1 MKRQSGITVVEILVG
16 LALSLIILAG
26 VMHIFI
32 NNKQTYRVQE
42 AFARL
47 QENGRFAMNFI
58 TKDLR
63 MAGYVGCGGKV
74 ANPENRADYYPPS
87 TDPDIDH
94 GDGIEDQVGNF
105 FASGLEGF
113 QTGDLPLAL
122 SDALTLSASDVV
134 PGTDIVR
141 IKRAAST
148 GVRLKGN
155 MTSVNANIQLDA
167 ATAAGVFQ
175 EFDYLFIS
183 DCEAADIFVANN
195 VSSGATTT
203 TIAHP
208 ESTNIGNF
216 LSKPYQQ
223 DAEVYKFLSTTYYV
237 GYNVAGEPALFRQ
250 TMGNAASMNVEEI
263 VEGVENMQLLYGE
276 DTDDDG
282 TPNRYVDSATVTL
295 NGDWNN
301 IVSVRIELYMRSV
314 EDNVAAKE
322 NPFHGDRKLRRTFT
336 TSIAIRN
343 SVT

>member
-47 QENGRFAMNFI
+47 QESGRFATQFI

-63 MAGYVGCGGKV
+63 MAGYVGCGGTI
-74 ANPENRADYYPPS
+74 ANPVNMADYYPP
-87 TDPDIDH
+87 PN
-94 GDGIEDQVGNF
+94 GDNVADNVGNF
-105 FASGLEGF
+105 NASGIEGF
-113 QTGDLPLAL
+113 QTGDLPLVL
-122 SDALTLSASDVV
+122 TDALTLSASDVV

-155 MTSVNANIQLDA
+155 MTTVNANVQLDA

-175 EFDYLFIS
+175 ANDYLFIS
-183 DCEAADIFVANN
+183 DCEAADVFVANN
-195 VSSGATTT
+195 VSNSGNTT
-203 TIAHP
+203 TIAH
-208 ESTNIGNF
+208 SNSVNLDNF
-216 LSKPYQQ
+216 LSKPYQE
-223 DAEVYKFLSTTYYV
+223 DAEVYKFVSTTYYI

-250 TMGNAASMNVEEI
+250 TLGNAASMNVEEI
-263 VEGVENMQLLYGE
+263 VEGVEDMQLLYGE
-276 DTDDDG
+276 DSDDDG
-282 TPNRYVDSATVTL
+282 TPNRYVDSASVA
-295 NGDWNN
+295 DWNN
-301 IVSVRIELYMRSV
+301 IVSVRIELQVRSM
-314 EDNVAAKE
+314 EDNVAAKLTAY
-322 NPFHGDRKLRRTFT
+322 GDRKLRRTFT

-343 SVT
+343 RVT